1 MTYKK
6 IISID
11 FENQRI
17 IAGTDFKYGI
27 PFSHFKA
34 LQLDLQ
40 ENKEEIEKNY
50 YVGIRTPLSRAYLD
64 YKFII
69 FHKDICPR
77 VIANRK
83 NWHKYKKKKASK

>member
-11 FENQRI
+11 FKNKRI

-27 PFSHFKA
+27 PFSHFKT
-34 LQLDLQ
+34 LELDLEKDKQ
-40 ENKEEIEKNY
+40 EIEKNY
-50 YVGIRTPLSRAYLD
+50 YVGIKTPLSRTSLD
-64 YKFII
+64 YKCII
-69 FHKDICPR
+69 IHKDICPH

-83 NWHKYKKKKASK
+83 NWDKYKKKKPS